1 MAESFTQWL
10 GGKALRDLRRL
21 WRDLAPAAWQGAG
34 RPVHPDLP
42 DGELPQIRR
51 QVSEC
56 LRALGGEVSARSRAA
71 HLGETY
77 LGLTPIGRER
87 FLRLLAAEFGTD
99 PAAVDEAINDY
110 LDAEE
115 EDRLTAEAR
124 LRAALRSS
132 RVRLLTQFNALPS
145 GVKFLVDLRRDL
157 LAMRPWDRELRALDQ
172 DLMDIL
178 RSWFDVGFLELRRI
192 SWNSPASLLQKLIA
206 YEAVHEIES
215 WDDLRNRLES
225 DRRCYA
231 YFHPSMPEEPLI
243 FVEVALLDRL
253 AGNIQALLDEN
264 APEQDPDEAT
274 TAIFYSISN
283 TQAGLRGISFGSF
296 LIKRVVDDLS
306 RQFPRLKHFATL
318 SPIPGFRRW
327 LREQPLLPPEGCLQ
341 PNEVKALEEL
351 QRSAVPSPKEEE
363 AQRRAGGTAPRE
375 TGPHGTEPHAAG
387 PRETDSREAA
397 SREAASREAAP
408 REAGLLEAVLDHPA
422 WVYQPRVAEAL
433 QPILM
438 RLCARYLLQAKRGN
452 QPLDP
457 VARFHLGNGASIER
471 LNYLADT
478 SSNGLK
484 QSAGIMVNYAYRSDQ
499 IEESHEAYRRTGAIS
514 ASAAIERLARK
525 G

>member
-21 WRDLAPAAWQGAG
+21 WRDLAPAAWQGAA

-99 PAAVDEAINDY
+99 PAAVDEAINNY
-110 LDAEE
+110 LGAGGEE
-115 EDRLTAEAR
+115 RLPAEAR
-124 LRAALRSS
+124 LRAALRSP

-178 RSWFDVGFLELRRI
+178 RSWFDVGFLDLRRI
-192 SWNSPASLLQKLIA
+192 SWNSPAALLQKLIA

-327 LREQPLLPPEGCLQ
+327 LRDQPMLPPEGCLL
-341 PNEVKALEEL
+341 PGEVKALEEL

-363 AQRRAGGTAPRE
+363 TQRREEGAALRE
-375 TGPHGTEPHAAG
+375 TGPHEAG
-387 PRETDSREAA
+387 PRETDSHEAA
-397 SREAASREAAP
+397 SREAE
-408 REAGLLEAVLDHPA
+408 LLEAVLDHPA
-422 WVYQPRVAEAL
+422 WVYQPKLAEAL

-438 RLCARYLLQAKRGN
+438 RLCACYLLQAKRGN

-484 QSAGIMVNYAYRSDQ
+484 QSAGIMVNYSYRSDQ
-499 IEESHEAYRRTGAIS
+499 IEENHEAYRRTGAIP

>member
-1 MAESFTQWL
+1 MAENLPQWL

-21 WRDLAPAAWQGAG
+21 WRGLAPAAWRG
-34 RPVHPDLP
+34 PEPLVHPDLP
-42 DGELPQIRR
+42 DGQLPQVRR
-51 QVSEC
+51 QVTEC
-56 LRALGGEVSARSRAA
+56 LRAAGGEVSARTRAA
-71 HLGETY
+71 RLGETY

-99 PAAVDEAINDY
+99 PAAVHEAINDY
-110 LDAEE
+110 LGAEE
-115 EDRLTAEAR
+115 EDRLAAESR
-124 LRAALRSS
+124 LRTTLRSP
-132 RVRLLTQFNALPS
+132 RRRLLTQFNALPS

-157 LAMRPWDRELRALDQ
+157 LALKPWDRELRALDQ

-192 SWNSPASLLQKLIA
+192 SWDSPASLLQKLIA

-264 APEQDPDEAT
+264 APEQDPEQCTA
-274 TAIFYSISN
+274 AIFYSISN

-306 RQFPRLKHFATL
+306 RQFPRLKQFATL

-327 LREQPLLPPEGCLQ
+327 LREQPLLPPEGCLRAA
-341 PNEVKALEEL
+341 EVRALEEL
-351 QRSAVPSPKEEE
+351 QQTA
-363 AQRRAGGTAPRE
+363 AAAAGGRE
-375 TGPHGTEPHAAG
+375 TEREPARRLSQTLEEKGAAHGA
-387 PRETDSREAA
+387 
-397 SREAASREAAP
+397 
-408 REAGLLEAVLDHPA
+408 AVLEGVLDYPA
-422 WVYQPRVAEAL
+422 WIYQPKVAEQL

-438 RLCARYLLQAKRGN
+438 RLCARYLLSAKRGN

-457 VARFHLGNGASIER
+457 VARFHLGNGATVEQ

-478 SSNGLK
+478 SPKGLK
-484 QSAGIMVNYAYRSDQ
+484 QSAGIMVNYCYRSDE
-499 IEESHEAYRRTGAIS
+499 IEKNHEAYRRTGAIS
-514 ASAAIERLARK
+514 ASATVERLARK